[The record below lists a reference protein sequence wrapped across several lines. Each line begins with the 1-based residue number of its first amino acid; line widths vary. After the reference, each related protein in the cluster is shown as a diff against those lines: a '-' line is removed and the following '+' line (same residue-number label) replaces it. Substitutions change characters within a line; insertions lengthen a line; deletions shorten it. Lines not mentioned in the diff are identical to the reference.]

1 MLFLVSPLVLQIKA
15 LIASAAPSG
24 LPTFPEKTIK
34 NPNFNDNDDDDDNE
48 NDNLT
53 Y

>member
-34 NPNFNDNDDDDDNE
+34 KPNLNDNPNPNLNDNYA
-48 NDNLT
+48 L
-53 Y
+53 